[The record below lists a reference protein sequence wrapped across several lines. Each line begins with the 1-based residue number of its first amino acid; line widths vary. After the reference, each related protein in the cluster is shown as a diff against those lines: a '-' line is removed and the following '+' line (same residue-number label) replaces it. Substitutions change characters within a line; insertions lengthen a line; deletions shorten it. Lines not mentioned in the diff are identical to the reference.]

1 LANAKSEEE
10 LARALERKKE
20 SGRRLQEQAAIQRA
34 NKLAQN
40 ENDLIYYRNVM
51 SHAEDEGKREFQ
63 RRVEQEGFGD
73 VSELEKEMKRLEAA
87 IKRSK
92 QKDQTSGTSQVDEEE
107 DAPPTYPLLDVP
119 DDQLD
124 AEGLKQKRQQ
134 RLNKAGYD
142 ARMRTKAE
150 KEAERR
156 RQEEAQLADDEQR
169 INHFDEWLESK
180 RTARNELIERLRIQ
194 RRLKMEL
201 NDRKSLASQ
210 MRMKS
215 IENLASD
222 TPNGKKRRKNDDDMF
237 GANDADWNIY
247 KDIGT
252 SKEGVEVE
260 SEDDEERTI
269 EALRKLEGILLVH
282 DAAFDET
289 QLVDAAKDPSKS
301 LIHAFLRGAT
311 GPFDHND
318 PAQMHQ
324 IHLNVERIRVPEVL
338 FSPGIAG
345 VDQAGLVEISSG
357 IIQRSGHQDDLI
369 KDVFV
374 TGGFA
379 SLEGLDTRIEREL
392 RAVLPAGSPIQVRKA
407 GDVKLDAWRGAAKWF
422 REMDQVGRGKNF
434 LTKRAWEECGGD
446 YLIEHEMGNVSY

>member
-1 LANAKSEEE
+1 
-10 LARALERKKE
+10 
-20 SGRRLQEQAAIQRA
+20 
-34 NKLAQN
+34 
-40 ENDLIYYRNVM
+40 M
-51 SHAEDEGKREFQ
+51 SHAEEEGKREFQ
-63 RRVEQEGFGD
+63 RRLEQEGFGD

-92 QKDQTSGTSQVDEEE
+92 QKDQTSGTSQVDEE
-107 DAPPTYPLLDVP
+107 DAPPMYPLLEVP

-142 ARMRTKAE
+142 SRMRAKAE

-169 INHFDEWLESK
+169 INNFDEWLESK
-180 RTARNELIERLRIQ
+180 RTQRNELIERLKVQ

-215 IENLASD
+215 IANLASD

-252 SKEGVEVE
+252 SKEGAEVE

-269 EALRKLEGILLVH
+269 EALRKLEGILLIH

-311 GPFDHND
+311 GHFDHND

-324 IHLNVERIRVPEVL
+324 LHLNVERIRVPEVL
-338 FSPGIAG
+338 FSPAIAG
-345 VDQAGLVEISSG
+345 VDQAGLIEISSG
-357 IIQRSGHQDDLI
+357 ITQRSGHQDDLI
-369 KDVFV
+369 KDVFI

-392 RAVLPAGSPIQVRKA
+392 RAMLPAGSLIRVRKA

-422 REMDQVGRGKNF
+422 REMDQKSKGKEL
-434 LTKRAWEECGGD
+434 LTKRAWEECGGE
-446 YLIEHEMGNVSY
+446 YLIEHGMGNVSY

>member
-1 LANAKSEEE
+1 M
-10 LARALERKKE
+10 RAE
-20 SGRRLQEQAAIQRA
+20 
-34 NKLAQN
+34 KLAQN
-40 ENDLIYYRNVM
+40 EVNLQYYRNLQLY
-51 SHAEDEGKREFQ
+51 AETDGKREFQ
-63 RRVEQEGFGD
+63 RRVEGEGFGD
-73 VSELEKEMKRLEAA
+73 VSELEKEIKKLEGA

-92 QKDQTSGTSQVDEEE
+92 QKDLATTTSQADEE
-107 DAPPTYPLLDVP
+107 DVAPPTYPLLEVP

-142 ARMRTKAE
+142 ARMRAKAE
-150 KEAERR
+150 KEAEQLQ
-156 RQEEAQLADDEQR
+156 QEEIQLADDEQR
-169 INHFDEWLESK
+169 LKNFDGWLEEK
-180 RTARNELIERLRIQ
+180 RQSRNELMERLKVQ
-194 RRLKMEL
+194 RRLKAEL

-215 IENLASD
+215 IANLASD

-252 SKEGVEVE
+252 SKEGVEFE

-269 EALRKLEGILLVH
+269 EALRRLEGVLLIH

-289 QLVDAAKDPSKS
+289 QLVDAEKDPSKS

-311 GPFDHND
+311 GPLDHND

-324 IHLNVERIRVPEVL
+324 LHLNVERIRVPEVL

-345 VDQAGLVEISSG
+345 VDQAGLIEIASG
-357 IIQRSGHQDDLI
+357 IMHRSGQQEQLI
-369 KDVFV
+369 NDIFV

-379 SLEGLDTRIEREL
+379 LLEGLDRHIEREL
-392 RAVLPAGSPIQVRKA
+392 RAVLPSGSSLQVRKA
-407 GDVKLDAWRGAAKWF
+407 GDVKLDAWRGAAKWM
-422 REMDQVGRGKNF
+422 REMNLEEKTKSL
-434 LTKRAWEECGGD
+434 LTKKIWEECGGE
-446 YLIEHEMGNVSY
+446 YLIDHGMGNVPY

>member
-1 LANAKSEEE
+1 M
-10 LARALERKKE
+10 RAE
-20 SGRRLQEQAAIQRA
+20 
-34 NKLAQN
+34 KLAQN
-40 ENDLIYYRNVM
+40 ENDLEYYRNVQ
-51 SHAEDEGKREFQ
+51 SFSETDGKREFQ
-63 RRVEQEGFGD
+63 RRVEGEGFGD
-73 VSELEKEMKRLEAA
+73 VSELDKEIKRLEAA

-92 QKDQTSGTSQVDEEE
+92 QRDMASSTSQVDEE
-107 DAPPTYPLLDVP
+107 DLAPPTYPLLDVP

-142 ARMRTKAE
+142 ARMRMKAE
-150 KEAERR
+150 KEAVRR
-156 RQEEAQLADDEQR
+156 REEDIQLADDEQR
-169 INHFDEWLESK
+169 INNFDAWLEGK
-180 RTARNELIERLRIQ
+180 RQSRNELVERLKIQ
-194 RRLKMEL
+194 RRLKAEL

-215 IENLASD
+215 IANLASD

-252 SKEGVEVE
+252 SKEGAEVE

-269 EALRKLEGILLVH
+269 EALRRLEGILLIH

-289 QLVDAAKDPSKS
+289 QLVDAEQDPSKS

-311 GPFDHND
+311 GHFDHND
-318 PAQMHQ
+318 PAQLHQ
-324 IHLNVERIRVPEVL
+324 LHLNVERMRVPEVL

-345 VDQAGLVEISSG
+345 VDQAGLIEISSG
-357 IIQRSGHQDDLI
+357 ILQRSGHQEELI
-369 KDVFV
+369 KDIFV

-379 SLEGLDTRIEREL
+379 SLEGLDGRIEREL
-392 RAVLPAGSPIQVRKA
+392 RAVLPTGSNIRVRKA
-407 GDVKLDAWRGAAKWF
+407 QDVKLDAWRGAAKWINEMS
-422 REMDQVGRGKNF
+422 REGRGKVL
-434 LTKRAWEECGGD
+434 LTKKAWEECGGE
-446 YLIEHEMGNVSY
+446 YLIEHDMGNVVY

>member
-1 LANAKSEEE
+1 M
-10 LARALERKKE
+10 RAE
-20 SGRRLQEQAAIQRA
+20 
-34 NKLAQN
+34 KLAQN
-40 ENDLIYYRNVM
+40 ENDLEYYRNVL
-51 SHAEDEGKREFQ
+51 SFADTDGKKDFH
-63 RRVEQEGFGD
+63 RRIESEGFGD
-73 VSELEKEMKRLEAA
+73 VSELDKEIKRLEGA

-92 QKDQTSGTSQVDEEE
+92 QKDLATTTSQVDEE
-107 DAPPTYPLLDVP
+107 DVAPPTYPLLDVP

-142 ARMRTKAE
+142 ARMRTKAD
-150 KEAERR
+150 KETERLR
-156 RQEEAQLADDEQR
+156 LEEIQLADDEQR
-169 INHFDEWLESK
+169 IKNFDGWLEQK
-180 RTARNELIERLRIQ
+180 RHTRNELMERLKLQ
-194 RRLKMEL
+194 RRLKAEL

-215 IENLASD
+215 IANLASD

-252 SKEGVEVE
+252 SKEGAEFD

-269 EALRKLEGILLVH
+269 EALRKLEGVLLLH
-282 DAAFDET
+282 DAAFDES
-289 QLVDAAKDPSKS
+289 QLVDAEKDPSKS

-318 PAQMHQ
+318 PAQLHQ
-324 IHLNVERIRVPEVL
+324 LHLNVERIRVPEVL

-345 VDQAGLVEISSG
+345 VDQAGLIEIASG
-357 IIQRSGHQDDLI
+357 IMHRSGHQEQLI
-369 KDVFV
+369 KDIFL

-379 SLEGLDTRIEREL
+379 SLEGLDTRIEREM
-392 RAVLPAGSPIQVRKA
+392 RAVLPAGSDLRVRKA
-407 GDVKLDAWRGAAKWF
+407 EDVKLDAWRGAAKWI
-422 REMDQVGRGKNF
+422 REMNRDGKSKNL
-434 LTKRAWEECGGD
+434 LTKKQWEECGGE
-446 YLIEHEMGNVSY
+446 YLIEHGMGNVPY

>member
-1 LANAKSEEE
+1 
-10 LARALERKKE
+10 LERKKE
-20 SGRRLQEQAAIQRA
+20 SGRRLQEQAAKMRA
-34 NKLAQN
+34 EKLAQN
-40 ENDLIYYRNVM
+40 ENDLEYYRNVQ
-51 SHAEDEGKREFQ
+51 SFAETDGKREFQ
-63 RRVEQEGFGD
+63 RRVEGEGFGD
-73 VSELEKEMKRLEAA
+73 VSELEKEIKRLEAA

-92 QKDQTSGTSQVDEEE
+92 QRDMASSTSQVDEE
-107 DAPPTYPLLDVP
+107 DLAPPTYPLLDVP

-142 ARMRTKAE
+142 ARMRMKAE
-150 KEAERR
+150 KEAVRR
-156 RQEEAQLADDEQR
+156 REEEIQLADDEQR
-169 INHFDEWLESK
+169 INNFDAWLEGK
-180 RTARNELIERLRIQ
+180 RQSRNELMERLKIQ
-194 RRLKMEL
+194 RRLKAEL

-215 IENLASD
+215 IANLASD

-252 SKEGVEVE
+252 SKEGAEVE

-269 EALRKLEGILLVH
+269 EALRRLEGILLIH

-289 QLVDAAKDPSKS
+289 QLVDAEKDPSKS

-311 GPFDHND
+311 GHFDHND
-318 PAQMHQ
+318 PAQLHQ
-324 IHLNVERIRVPEVL
+324 LHLNVERIRVPEVL

-345 VDQAGLVEISSG
+345 VDQAGLIEISSG
-357 IIQRSGHQDDLI
+357 ILQRSGHQEELI
-369 KDVFV
+369 KDIFV

-379 SLEGLDTRIEREL
+379 SLEGLDGRIEREL
-392 RAVLPAGSPIQVRKA
+392 RAVLPTGSDIRVRKA
-407 GDVKLDAWRGAAKWF
+407 QDVKLDAWRGAAKWINEMS
-422 REMDQVGRGKNF
+422 REGRGKVL
-434 LTKRAWEECGGD
+434 LTKKAWEECGGE
-446 YLIEHEMGNVSY
+446 YLIEHDMGNVVY

>member
-1 LANAKSEEE
+1 
-10 LARALERKKE
+10 LERKKE
-20 SGRRLQEQAAIQRA
+20 SGRRLQEQAAKMRA
-34 NKLAQN
+34 EKLAQN
-40 ENDLIYYRNVM
+40 ENDLEYYRNVQ
-51 SHAEDEGKREFQ
+51 SFAETDGKREFQ
-63 RRVEQEGFGD
+63 RRVEGEGFGD
-73 VSELEKEMKRLEAA
+73 VSELEKEIKRLEAA

-92 QKDQTSGTSQVDEEE
+92 QRDMASSTSQVDEE
-107 DAPPTYPLLDVP
+107 DLAPPTYPLLDVP

-142 ARMRTKAE
+142 ARMRMKAE
-150 KEAERR
+150 KEAVRR
-156 RQEEAQLADDEQR
+156 REEEIQLADDEQR
-169 INHFDEWLESK
+169 INNFDAWLEGK
-180 RTARNELIERLRIQ
+180 RQSRNELMERLKIQ
-194 RRLKMEL
+194 RRLKAEL

-215 IENLASD
+215 IANLASD

-252 SKEGVEVE
+252 SKEGAEVE

-269 EALRKLEGILLVH
+269 EALRRLEGILLIH

-289 QLVDAAKDPSKS
+289 QLVDAEKDPSKS

-311 GPFDHND
+311 GHFDHND
-318 PAQMHQ
+318 PAQLHQ
-324 IHLNVERIRVPEVL
+324 LHLNVERIRVPDVL

-345 VDQAGLVEISSG
+345 VDQAGLIEISSG
-357 IIQRSGHQDDLI
+357 ILQRSGHQEELI
-369 KDVFV
+369 KDIFV

-379 SLEGLDTRIEREL
+379 SLEGLDGRIEREL
-392 RAVLPAGSPIQVRKA
+392 RAVLPTGSDIRVRKA
-407 GDVKLDAWRGAAKWF
+407 QDVKLDAWRGAAKWINEMS
-422 REMDQVGRGKNF
+422 REGRGKVL
-434 LTKRAWEECGGD
+434 LTKKAWEECGGE
-446 YLIEHEMGNVSY
+446 YLIEHDMGNVVY

>member
-1 LANAKSEEE
+1 M
-10 LARALERKKE
+10 RAE
-20 SGRRLQEQAAIQRA
+20 
-34 NKLAQN
+34 KLAQN
-40 ENDLIYYRNVM
+40 ENDLDYYRKIQLY
-51 SHAEDEGKREFQ
+51 AETDGKREFQ
-63 RRVEQEGFGD
+63 RRVEGEGFGD
-73 VSELEKEMKRLEAA
+73 VSELEKEIKRLEGA

-92 QKDQTSGTSQVDEEE
+92 QKDLATTTSQADEE
-107 DAPPTYPLLDVP
+107 DVAPPTYPLLDVP

-142 ARMRTKAE
+142 ARMRAKAD
-150 KEAERR
+150 KEAERL
-156 RQEEAQLADDEQR
+156 RQEEIQLADDEQR
-169 INHFDEWLESK
+169 LKNFDGWLEEK
-180 RTARNELIERLRIQ
+180 RQSRDELVERLKVQ
-194 RRLKMEL
+194 RRLKAEL

-215 IENLASD
+215 IANLASD

-252 SKEGVEVE
+252 SREGAEFE
-260 SEDDEERTI
+260 SDDDEERTI
-269 EALRKLEGILLVH
+269 EALRRLEGILLLH

-289 QLVDAAKDPSKS
+289 QLVDAEKDPSKS

-324 IHLNVERIRVPEVL
+324 LHLNVERIRVPEVL

-345 VDQAGLVEISSG
+345 VDQAGLIEIASG
-357 IIQRSGHQDDLI
+357 IMHRSDYQEQLI

-379 SLEGLDTRIEREL
+379 SLEGLDGRIEREL
-392 RAVLPAGSPIQVRKA
+392 RAVLPADSYLRVRKA
-407 GDVKLDAWRGAAKWF
+407 RDVKLDAWRGAAKWM
-422 REMDQVGRGKNF
+422 RDMNPEEKTKSL
-434 LTKRAWEECGGD
+434 LTKKMWEECGGE
-446 YLIEHEMGNVSY
+446 YLIDHGMGNVPY

>member
-1 LANAKSEEE
+1 M
-10 LARALERKKE
+10 RAE
-20 SGRRLQEQAAIQRA
+20 
-34 NKLAQN
+34 KLAQN
-40 ENDLIYYRNVM
+40 ENDLEYYRNVQ
-51 SHAEDEGKREFQ
+51 SFSETDGKREFQ
-63 RRVEQEGFGD
+63 RRVEGEGFGD
-73 VSELEKEMKRLEAA
+73 VSELDKEIKRLEAA

-92 QKDQTSGTSQVDEEE
+92 QRDMASSTSQVDEE
-107 DAPPTYPLLDVP
+107 DLAPPTYPLLDVP

-142 ARMRTKAE
+142 ARMRMKAE
-150 KEAERR
+150 KEAVRR
-156 RQEEAQLADDEQR
+156 REEEIQLADDEQR
-169 INHFDEWLESK
+169 INNFDAWLEGK
-180 RTARNELIERLRIQ
+180 RQSRNELVERLKIQ
-194 RRLKMEL
+194 RRLKAEL

-215 IENLASD
+215 IANLASD

-252 SKEGVEVE
+252 SKEGAEVE

-269 EALRKLEGILLVH
+269 EALRRLEGILLIH

-289 QLVDAAKDPSKS
+289 QLVDAEQDPSKS

-311 GPFDHND
+311 GHFDHND
-318 PAQMHQ
+318 PAQLHQ
-324 IHLNVERIRVPEVL
+324 LHLNVERIRVPEVL

-345 VDQAGLVEISSG
+345 VDQAGLIEISSG
-357 IIQRSGHQDDLI
+357 ILQRSGHQEELI
-369 KDVFV
+369 KDIFV

-379 SLEGLDTRIEREL
+379 SLEGLDGRIEREL
-392 RAVLPAGSPIQVRKA
+392 RAVLPTGSDIRVRKA
-407 GDVKLDAWRGAAKWF
+407 QDVKLDAWRGAAKWINEMS
-422 REMDQVGRGKNF
+422 REGRGKVL
-434 LTKRAWEECGGD
+434 LTKKAWEECGGE
-446 YLIEHEMGNVSY
+446 YLIEHDMGNVVY

>member
-1 LANAKSEEE
+1 M
-10 LARALERKKE
+10 RAE
-20 SGRRLQEQAAIQRA
+20 
-34 NKLAQN
+34 KLAQN
-40 ENDLIYYRNVM
+40 ENDLEYYRNVQQF
-51 SHAEDEGKREFQ
+51 AEKEGKREFQ
-63 RRVEQEGFGD
+63 RRVETEGFGD
-73 VSELEKEMKRLEAA
+73 VSELEKEIKRLEAA

-92 QKDQTSGTSQVDEEE
+92 QKDMASTTSQVDEE
-107 DAPPTYPLLDVP
+107 DLAPPTYPLLDIP

-142 ARMRTKAE
+142 ARMRMKAE
-150 KEAERR
+150 KEAVRR
-156 RQEEAQLADDEQR
+156 REEEVQIADDEQR
-169 INHFDEWLESK
+169 VNNFDSWLEGK
-180 RTARNELIERLRIQ
+180 RQSRNELMERLKIQ
-194 RRLKMEL
+194 RRLKAEL

-215 IENLASD
+215 IANLASD
-222 TPNGKKRRKNDDDMF
+222 APNGKKRRKNDDDMF

-252 SKEGVEVE
+252 SKEGAEVE

-269 EALRKLEGILLVH
+269 EALRRLEGILLIH

-289 QLVDAAKDPSKS
+289 QLVDAEKDPSKS

-311 GPFDHND
+311 GHFDHND

-324 IHLNVERIRVPEVL
+324 LHINVERIRVPEVL

-345 VDQAGLVEISSG
+345 VDQADLIEISSG
-357 IIQRSGHQDDLI
+357 ILQRSGHQEELI
-369 KDVFV
+369 KDIFV

-379 SLEGLDTRIEREL
+379 SLEGLDGRIEREL
-392 RAVLPAGSPIQVRKA
+392 RAVLPAGSGIQVRKA
-407 GDVKLDAWRGAAKWF
+407 GDVKLDAWRGAAKWINEMN
-422 REMDQVGRGKNF
+422 REGKGKVL
-434 LTKRAWEECGGD
+434 LTKKAWEECGGE
-446 YLIEHEMGNVSY
+446 YLIEHEMGNVPY

>member
-1 LANAKSEEE
+1 MANAKSAEE
-10 LARALERKKE
+10 LEREKERKKE
-20 SGRRLQEQAAIQRA
+20 SGRRLQEQAARMRA
-34 NKLAQN
+34 EKLVQN
-40 ENDLIYYRNVM
+40 ENDLEYYRNIQQL
-51 SHAEDEGKREFQ
+51 AESEGKREFQ
-63 RRVEQEGFGD
+63 RRVENEGFGD
-73 VSELEKEMKRLEAA
+73 VSELEKEIKRLEAA

-92 QKDQTSGTSQVDEEE
+92 QKDMASAVSQPDEE
-107 DAPPTYPLLDVP
+107 DIAPPTYPLLDIP

-156 RQEEAQLADDEQR
+156 RQEELQLADDEKR
-169 INHFDEWLESK
+169 MNNFDEWLEGK
-180 RTARNELIERLRIQ
+180 RQSRNELMERLKVQ
-194 RRLKMEL
+194 RRLKAEL

-215 IENLASD
+215 IANLASD
-222 TPNGKKRRKNDDDMF
+222 IPNGKKRRKNDDDMF

-252 SKEGVEVE
+252 SKEGAEVE

-269 EALRKLEGILLVH
+269 EALRRLEGILLLH
-282 DAAFDET
+282 DAAFDES
-289 QLVDAAKDPSKS
+289 QLVDAEKDPSKS

-318 PAQMHQ
+318 PAQVHQ

-345 VDQAGLVEISSG
+345 VDQAGLIEISSG
-357 IIQRSGHQDDLI
+357 IMQRSGHQTDLI
-369 KDVFV
+369 KDIFI
-374 TGGFA
+374 TGGFG
-379 SLEGLDTRIEREL
+379 SLEGLDARIEREM
-392 RAVLPAGSPIQVRKA
+392 RSVLPAGSALRVRKA

-422 REMDQVGRGKNF
+422 CEMDRAGRGRNL
-434 LTKRAWEECGGD
+434 LTKKVWEECGGE
-446 YLIEHEMGNVSY
+446 YLIEHEMGNVLY

>member
-1 LANAKSEEE
+1 
-10 LARALERKKE
+10 LERKKE
-20 SGRRLQEQAAIQRA
+20 SGRRLQEQAARMRA
-34 NKLAQN
+34 EKLAQN
-40 ENDLIYYRNVM
+40 ENDLEYYRNVQQY
-51 SHAEDEGKREFQ
+51 AETEGKREFQ
-63 RRVEQEGFGD
+63 RRVEGEGFGD
-73 VSELEKEMKRLEAA
+73 VSELEKEIKRLEAA

-92 QKDQTSGTSQVDEEE
+92 QKDIGSAVSQVDEE
-107 DAPPTYPLLDVP
+107 DVAPPTYPLLDIP

-142 ARMRTKAE
+142 ARMRAKAE

-156 RQEEAQLADDEQR
+156 RQEDLQLADDEQR
-169 INHFDEWLESK
+169 MNNFDEWLENK
-180 RTARNELIERLRIQ
+180 RQSRNELMERLKVQ
-194 RRLKMEL
+194 RRMKAEL

-215 IENLASD
+215 IANLASD
-222 TPNGKKRRKNDDDMF
+222 TPNGKKKRKNDDDMF

-252 SKEGVEVE
+252 SKEGAEME

-269 EALRKLEGILLVH
+269 EALRRLEGILLLH
-282 DAAFDET
+282 DAAFDES
-289 QLVDAAKDPSKS
+289 QLVDAEKDPSKS
-301 LIHAFLRGAT
+301 LVHAFLRGAT

-324 IHLNVERIRVPEVL
+324 LHLNVERIRIPEVL

-345 VDQAGLVEISSG
+345 VDQAGLIEISSG
-357 IIQRSGHQDDLI
+357 IMQRSGQQNDLV
-369 KDVFV
+369 KDIFV

-379 SLEGLDTRIEREL
+379 SLEGLDARIEREL
-392 RAVLPAGSPIQVRKA
+392 RAVLPVGSDLRVRKA
-407 GDVKLDAWRGAAKWF
+407 EDVKLDAWKGAGKWF
-422 REMDQVGRGKNF
+422 REMDRGGRQKNL
-434 LTKRAWEECGGD
+434 LTKKVWEECGGD
-446 YLIEHEMGNVSY
+446 YLIEHEMGNVLY